1 MHVMR
6 MLVLVSTLCWV
17 YLACDCDSHVG
28 LLSSI
33 GLVRI
38 VVDLPGRAYA
48 KRSEMAS
55 IVGLR

>member
-1 MHVMR
+1 MR